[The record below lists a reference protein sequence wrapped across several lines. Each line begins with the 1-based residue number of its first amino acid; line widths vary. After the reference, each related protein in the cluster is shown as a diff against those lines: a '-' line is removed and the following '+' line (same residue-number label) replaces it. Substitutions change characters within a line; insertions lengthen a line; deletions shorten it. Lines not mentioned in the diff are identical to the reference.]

1 MRNYI
6 ILFIYLICFSATA
19 KIDYQ
24 LSYLSSSTSYNYFS
38 LPNNNEQN
46 RFDIKD
52 TTSVTNY
59 RLFIEK
65 YFSDWSLTLLYA
77 PLTINYS
84 QLSDKNFSFN
94 ETNFSA
100 GLDTTIKYKFN
111 SYRLGYRKNFFAGK
125 NRFYWGGLLKIRD
138 AEICV
143 SQQSVNNC
151 YDNIGPVPLLN
162 LGAEI
167 YGDLFYS
174 KFSIDGL
181 FSSRGSAYDANVET
195 GIDFNN
201 FSLGIGFRILGGGA
215 DNDKLIN
222 FAQFQ
227 SWYLGITI

>member
-1 MRNYI
+1 MTNYI
-6 ILFIYLICFSATA
+6 VLFFVLISFTARA
-19 KIDYQ
+19 KIDYK
-24 LSYLSSSTSYNYFS
+24 LSYLSSTTSYNYFS

-46 RFDIKD
+46 RFDINE
-52 TTSVTNY
+52 TSSVSNY

-65 YFSDWSLTLLYA
+65 YFSSWSLTLLYA
-77 PLTINYS
+77 PLKIDYS

-100 GLDTTIKYKFN
+100 GIDTNIKYKFN
-111 SYRLGYRKNFFAGK
+111 SYRLGYRKNYFNGK
-125 NRFYWGGLLKIRD
+125 SRFYWGALLKIRD

-143 SQQSVNNC
+143 SQQSVSNC

-162 LGAEI
+162 LGAEL

-174 KFSIDGL
+174 KFNIDGL

-195 GIDFNN
+195 GINFNT
-201 FSLGIGFRILGGGA
+201 FSLGLGFRILGGGA
-215 DNDKLIN
+215 DNEKLVN

-227 SWYLGITI
+227 SWYLGITL